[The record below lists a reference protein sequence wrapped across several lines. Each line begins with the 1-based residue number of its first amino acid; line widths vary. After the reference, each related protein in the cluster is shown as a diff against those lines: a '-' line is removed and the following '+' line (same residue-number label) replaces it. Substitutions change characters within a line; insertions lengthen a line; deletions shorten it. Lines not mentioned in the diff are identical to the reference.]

1 MQLVLDRK
9 VWGTE
14 VLLSLCITRIQPK
27 IQGISWICMQSFRP
41 VLLFKGGLTTLPSSQ
56 VQPVAFTVLPP
67 TIHWVVAG
75 NGAVSETPRQIPGL

>member
-27 IQGISWICMQSFRP
+27 IQGFSWICMGSFRP
-41 VLLFKGGLTTLPSSQ
+41 ILLFKDGLVPVSSPR
-56 VQPVAFTVLPP
+56 VQPVAFAVLPP
-67 TIHWVVAG
+67 TIGWVVAG
-75 NGAVSETPRQIPGL
+75 NGAVSETPHRIARL